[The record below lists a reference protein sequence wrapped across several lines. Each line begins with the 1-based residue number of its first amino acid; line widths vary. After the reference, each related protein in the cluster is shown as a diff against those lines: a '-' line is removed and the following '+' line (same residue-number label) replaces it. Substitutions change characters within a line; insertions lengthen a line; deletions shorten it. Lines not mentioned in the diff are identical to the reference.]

1 MSKITVELDSEA
13 IDQVIVDQLFA
24 SRSSLLKD
32 YESGTGH
39 VFSLDTD
46 EDRKLI
52 RKTIKA
58 FERVISWY
66 SVPGSVRFD
75 KLEKYDA

>member
-1 MSKITVELDSEA
+1 MSKITVELDAEA
-13 IDQVIVDQLFA
+13 IDQVIVDQLFDA
-24 SRSSLLKD
+24 RSSLLKD
-32 YESGTGH
+32 YESGTGR

-66 SVPGSVRFD
+66 SVPGSVEFD